1 MRHTAPDEI
10 LIRATFDTGA
20 RGRSHGAV
28 WISCRRAVRSAVSE
42 TREPRHAT
50 RIQFGLLEKIMMN
63 EVARL
68 GHTRIVLIEDDL
80 ESRESLRM
88 LLEEEGAEVVAVADA
103 EEGAETVIRE
113 LPDAVI

>member
-1 MRHTAPDEI
+1 MRRESRDIGTGI
-10 LIRATFDTGA
+10 L
-20 RGRSHGAV
+20 
-28 WISCRRAVRSAVSE
+28 
-42 TREPRHAT
+42 
-50 RIQFGLLEKIMMN
+50 FGLLEKIMMN

-113 LPDAVI
+113 LPDATAYVCWHFHGSCRITNLPASPAPQAQHSRKRR